1 MIVNQMKFENEKK
14 IKLKRI
20 ENYNDN
26 NENNKMLFFYLH
38 LEETPTKSFR
48 DYYIYLMLE
57 FKIYA
62 F

>member
-1 MIVNQMKFENEKK
+1 MIVDQMKFENEKK
-14 IKLKRI
+14 NKLKRI

-26 NENNKMLFFYLH
+26 SENNKILFFYLH
-38 LEETPTKSFR
+38 LEETPVNLSEINKYF
-48 DYYIYLMLE
+48 MLQ

>member
-1 MIVNQMKFENEKK
+1 MKKK
-14 IKLKRI
+14 NKLKRI

-26 NENNKMLFFYLH
+26 SENNKILFFYLH
-38 LEETPTKSFR
+38 LEETPVNLSEINKDF
-48 DYYIYLMLE
+48 MLE

>member
-1 MIVNQMKFENEKK
+1 MTVDQMKFENEKK

-26 NENNKMLFFYLH
+26 NENNKILFFYPH
-38 LEETPTKSFR
+38 LEEMPTKSFR
-48 DYYIYLMLE
+48 DTYLMLE

>member
-1 MIVNQMKFENEKK
+1 MIEVQMKFENKKK

-26 NENNKMLFFYLH
+26 TENNKILFFYLH

-48 DYYIYLMLE
+48 D
-57 FKIYA
+57 
-62 F
+62 

>member
-1 MIVNQMKFENEKK
+1 MIVDQMKFENENE

-26 NENNKMLFFYLH
+26 NENNKILFYNLH

-48 DYYIYLMLE
+48 D
-57 FKIYA
+57 
-62 F
+62 

>member
-1 MIVNQMKFENEKK
+1 MIVDQMKFENEKK

-38 LEETPTKSFR
+38 LEKMPTKSFR
-48 DYYIYLMLE
+48 D
-57 FKIYA
+57 
-62 F
+62 

>member
-1 MIVNQMKFENEKK
+1 MIVDQMKFENEKK

-38 LEETPTKSFR
+38 LEETSTKSFR
-48 DYYIYLMLE
+48 D
-57 FKIYA
+57 
-62 F
+62 